1 MTTLAEL
8 YGIGAA
14 PASSAPV
21 LAKQESPQ
29 TGVIGFL
36 HNLFSDASSTVTG
49 LGALGSQAVHDFG
62 RAVATTAD
70 PIVPG
75 KGIALGIFNNVD
87 PTGFHLPQIAGALPG
102 TVVHD
107 YAHRYGGLSNVVEG
121 FYQHPLSY
129 LLDVSAAGDVAGKGA
144 EFVAATALEDPAA
157 AGAKAIAQGTMD
169 NLTEVGGMTTKA
181 ARPAGLKTGLES
193 LATERPLTP
202 LEQVAHDLLPT
213 ATARRIGDVIVPYA
227 QKNNPLVNAITSP
240 LKKIT
245 TQPIEDLAAKGD
257 QLGQELANYGYDI
270 ASRTASGAAPPKGL
284 IGNYDQVQRLLTG
297 AADYKLTRIQRD
309 FPADIALWRRGK
321 SFLTKSSASGLA
333 QREADLK
340 QIVAGQKPFYDENPN
355 YGSMM
360 VGAPDGFHYDFQG
373 TNVDAAK
380 ADVREAMQIEQRLRD
395 MEGEYKAGA
404 APLTGGASDTWDAE
418 YHSLADRLNT
428 LRGSANTDIGTP
440 QAVLAQH
447 GLYQSTTG
455 ELGNLDGS
463 PLIPQ
468 PTRMPW
474 FTPDRI
480 GTDMKPVPLLPPGTA
495 PPVQVPALSE
505 QTRQA
510 ATEIA
515 PGLLGRADIAAEQ
528 VAKYISDL
536 QNGTA
541 VVPEGTNIPGE
552 LDAANRFLARQYEGV
567 TRALDHANPATPPV
581 DIVSRGMDSI
591 DSLNST
597 RELQMLGQGDSLE
610 HIMQRKY
617 TAMQMMYGAVP
628 KDFTMSGGLAD
639 WRTLDDSL
647 RAAGQAPP
655 TYFPYIDQSARQ
667 NFFEYLTNRVRIGG
681 RTLASDPNMKFFSGS
696 ALEKN
701 TYITDPIEA
710 LSRRAVRFN
719 RFQQVNNMWNGIVAS
734 PFTREF
740 NPATDELASN
750 EVLAAPDGFRRYFAK
765 ASTAQDTV
773 DHLTS
778 AGAKEPDISGALQS
792 FLFEDTKQLA
802 DRMGVAP
809 PASPTDLA
817 KVQEYLHGTAADP
830 TSAFA
835 GASPLP
841 PRSAMTGSLV
851 SDVGVGRVFRQTDEN
866 GFWRLLGRDPRMPA
880 PEWFSNN
887 PDLALSQG
895 GKGVSVELDAK
906 GLSGW
911 VGQKPGWD
919 FQYDHGNAEIA
930 LSHNSGDA
938 YEQAIRAVDVNGEP
952 SAQLQGWAARNGFQA
967 FPTENGVRYV
977 RGGPATGTLDALAS
991 GQAPSDVTAAWDRMG
1006 GMEGYNRATLPQETV
1021 GGPDGLAV
1029 ASARPTVPPKV
1040 YAIPKTFARQME
1052 SYAHASGLFGNPF
1065 VRMFWDTPTNL
1076 WRSFVLQGSP
1086 RWVINNTL
1094 GNAVM
1099 MKLSGFGRIQDVVTL
1114 AEERWR
1120 QVIAD
1125 KLGQNFHSDVLDLLN
1140 QVPGIDRAA
1149 TGAFTGE
1156 ASLYNIKRGSA
1167 TDPAVENF
1175 FERLA
1180 GAVPSVAHKFGDFN
1194 MRLNS
1199 AVEDTARQ
1207 AVYIDALQR
1216 QEVTAAAKPIA
1227 RMFWS
1232 TKSRLENLVGRAD
1245 QITEPQITGALRE
1258 IGNTLGN
1265 FNELGPVERN
1275 VIRRFVFPFWGFYKH
1290 QAGMLARL
1298 PIESPIRGD
1307 VIRLLSEANDKVMG
1321 PYGQL
1326 PPWVQGAV
1334 PFGAPGQGEIPFY
1347 SSRGPNPFSA
1357 SFQSIPSML
1366 NPFAQIALSRGL
1378 GRNLYTGQKYEGS
1391 PYNYYTPFGSEQSYH
1406 YVRDSQ
1412 GNVVSVDPM
1421 QGNVEPSLLEQILG
1435 TVPQY
1440 GAIKSALAGGQTY
1453 DTTTLAG
1460 ILKARFDQT
1469 QGNNTPI
1476 TYQSKPGTATNPL
1489 DQLLKISG
1497 LGTTPYNLTAY
1508 QQALLQGQLQALA
1521 AAPGA

>member
-8 YGIGAA
+8 YGVGAAA
-14 PASSAPV
+14 PAASPV
-21 LAKQESPQ
+21 LAQKESPQ
-29 TGVIGFL
+29 TGAIGFL
-36 HNLFSDASSTVTG
+36 HNLWSDAESTVTG
-49 LGALGSQAVHDFG
+49 LGALGSQVVHDLG
-62 RAVATTAD
+62 RTAANVVD
-70 PIVPG
+70 PIIPG
-75 KGIALGIFNNVD
+75 QGVAAGILNNVD
-87 PTGFHLPQIAGALPG
+87 PTGYHIPQIVHALPG
-102 TVVHD
+102 AITHD
-107 YAHRYGGLSNVVEG
+107 YAHRYGGLSNIVQG

-144 EFVAATALEDPAA
+144 EFLAATALEDPAY

-169 NLTEVGGMTTKA
+169 QLTEAGGMTTKA
-181 ARPAGLKTGLES
+181 ARPAGLKAGLES
-193 LATERPLTP
+193 LSTQRPLTP
-202 LEQVAHDLLPT
+202 IEQVAHDLLPS
-213 ATARRIGDVIVPYA
+213 ATARRVGDVIVPYA
-227 QKNNPLVNAITSP
+227 QKNNPLVNAVTSP
-240 LKKIT
+240 LKKLT
-245 TQPIEDLAAKGD
+245 TQPIEELAAKGD

-270 ASRTASGAAPPKGL
+270 ATRTASGAAPPKGL

-297 AADYKLTRIQRD
+297 AQNYGLTRIQRD
-309 FPADIALWRRGK
+309 FPADVLLWKQGK
-321 SFLTKSSASGLA
+321 SFLTKSSASGLG

-340 QIVAGQKPFYDENPN
+340 EIVAGQKPFYDENPD
-355 YGSMM
+355 YGSLM
-360 VGAPDGFHYDFQG
+360 VGAPDGFHYDFQQP
-373 TNVDAAK
+373 D
-380 ADVREAMQIEQRLRD
+380 
-395 MEGEYKAGA
+395 
-404 APLTGGASDTWDAE
+404 P
-418 YHSLADRLNT
+418 T
-428 LRGSANTDIGTP
+428 L
-440 QAVLAQH
+440 
-447 GLYQSTTG
+447 
-455 ELGNLDGS
+455 
-463 PLIPQ
+463 PQ

-474 FTPDRI
+474 FTPERV
-480 GTDMKPVPLLPPGTA
+480 GTDMRPVRILAPGEA
-495 PPVQVPALSE
+495 PPVQVPALTE
-505 QTRQA
+505 QARQA
-510 ATEIA
+510 ATDVA
-515 PGLLGRADIAAEQ
+515 PGLLGRADIASER
-528 VAKYISDL
+528 VAKYIDDL

-541 VVPEGTNIPGE
+541 VVPEGTTMPGE

-581 DIVSRGMDSI
+581 DIVARGMDSI

-597 RELQMLGQGDSLE
+597 RELQMLGAGDSLE

-617 TAMQMMYGAVP
+617 TAMQLMHGAEI
-628 KDFTMSGGLAD
+628 KDFAVSGGLAD

-655 TYFPYIDQSARQ
+655 AYFPYIDESAKQ

-681 RTLASDPNMKFFSGS
+681 RKMARDPNMKFFSGS

-701 TYITDPIEA
+701 TYITDPMEA
-710 LSRRAVRFN
+710 LSRRAVRYN
-719 RFQQVNNMWNGIVAS
+719 RFQQVNNMWNGIINS
-734 PFTREF
+734 PFPREF

-750 EVLAAPDGFRRYFAK
+750 EVLAAPDGFRRYFSK
-765 ASTAQDTV
+765 AATAQDTM

-778 AGAKEPDISGALQS
+778 AGAQEPDISGALDS
-792 FLFEDTKQLA
+792 FLFEDTKQMA
-802 DRMGVAP
+802 EKMGVAP

-817 KVQEYLHGTAADP
+817 SVQDFLHAHGTID
-830 TSAFA
+830 
-835 GASPLP
+835 
-841 PRSAMTGSLV
+841 
-851 SDVGVGRVFRQTDEN
+851 
-866 GFWRLLGRDPRMPA
+866 
-880 PEWFSNN
+880 
-887 PDLALSQG
+887 DLES
-895 GKGVSVELDAK
+895 KNV
-906 GLSGW
+906 
-911 VGQKPGWD
+911 
-919 FQYDHGNAEIA
+919 
-930 LSHNSGDA
+930 
-938 YEQAIRAVDVNGEP
+938 
-952 SAQLQGWAARNGFQA
+952 
-967 FPTENGVRYV
+967 
-977 RGGPATGTLDALAS
+977 
-991 GQAPSDVTAAWDRMG
+991 PSDVAAAWDRMG
-1006 GMEGYNRATLPQETV
+1006 GIDGYNRAVMPQEKI
-1021 GGPDGLAV
+1021 GGAGGLTLTA
-1029 ASARPTVPPKV
+1029 AKPTVPPKV

-1065 VRMFWDTPTNL
+1065 VRMFWDTPSNL

-1099 MKLSGFGRIQDVVTL
+1099 MKLSGYGRIQDVLTV

-1125 KLGQNFHSDVLDLLN
+1125 KLGTEFHSDVLDLLN
-1140 QVPGIDRAA
+1140 KVPGIDRAT

-1167 TDPAVENF
+1167 TTPGVENF

-1199 AVEDTARQ
+1199 SVEDVGRQ
-1207 AVYIDALQR
+1207 MVYFNALQR

-1227 RMFWS
+1227 RMFWG
-1232 TKSRLENLVGRAD
+1232 TKNRLEALIGRAD
-1245 QITEPQITGALRE
+1245 EITPGQIEGALRE

-1326 PPWVQGAV
+1326 PPWVQGGV

-1347 SSRGPNPFSA
+1347 SSHGPNPFSA

-1378 GRNLYTGQKYEGS
+1378 GRNLYTGQKFEGS
-1391 PYNYYTPFGSEQSYH
+1391 PHDYYTPFGSDQSYR
-1406 YVRDSQ
+1406 YVRDDQ
-1412 GNVVSVDPM
+1412 GNVVRVEPM
-1421 QGNVEPSLLEQILG
+1421 QGNVEPSLIEQILG

-1440 GAIKSALAGGQTY
+1440 GAVKAALAGGQPY

-1469 QGNNTPI
+1469 QGNKAPLTN
-1476 TYQSKPGTATNPL
+1476 QSRPGTATNPL
-1489 DQLLKISG
+1489 DQLLKLSG
-1497 LGTTPYNLTAY
+1497 LGTTPYNLSSY

-1521 AAPGA
+1521 ASGGR